1 MTITL
6 PHPIAGYFRADRSGD
21 ATAIAAHFTDSA
33 TVRDEG
39 HRYTGREAIRA
50 WKAQASGQYSYIV
63 DPYAVADD
71 GDRTVVTAHVS
82 GNFPGSPVDLSYRFT
97 LDGDRI
103 AALEITA

>member
-21 ATAIAAHFTDSA
+21 ATAVAAHFTDDA
-33 TVRDEG
+33 TVHDEN
-39 HRYTGREAIRA
+39 HHYTGREAIQA
-50 WKAQASGQYSYIV
+50 WKAQAAGQYSYIV
-63 DPYAVADD
+63 DPYAVTED

-82 GNFPGSPVDLSYRFT
+82 GTFPGSPVDLSYRFA
-97 LDGDRI
+97 LVGDCI

>member
-1 MTITL
+1 MTIAL

-21 ATAIAAHFTDSA
+21 ATAIAAHFTDDA

-39 HRYTGREAIRA
+39 HRHTGSEAIRA
-50 WKAQASGQYSYIV
+50 WKAQASGQYSYTV

-82 GNFPGSPVDLSYRFT
+82 GNFPGSPVDLFHRFT
-97 LDGDRI
+97 LAGDRI
-103 AALEITA
+103 AALEITP

>member
-1 MTITL
+1 MTIAL
-6 PHPIAGYFRADRSGD
+6 PHPIAAYFRADRSGD
-21 ATAIAAHFTDSA
+21 ATAIAAHFTDDA

-39 HRYTGREAIRA
+39 HRHTGREAIRA
-50 WKAQASGQYSYIV
+50 WKAQASGQYSYTV
-63 DPYAVADD
+63 DPYAVTED

-82 GNFPGSPVDLSYRFT
+82 GNFPGSPVDLSYRFA